1 VGNPADATKTDEDEA
16 CAESSWLRGVLG
28 LENLVNCCRLCLLGE
43 RACSS
48 RLFIGGDY
56 CQTVSTMALGLEELG
71 CFLAV
76 AIPVPRF
83 VSLVQLLQ
91 VEAQIH
97 QVALRH
103 FVLDTSSETIPAL
116 HCHRLRNVANNF
128 LCPTGQ
134 HMYLLVT

>member
-16 CAESSWLRGVLG
+16 CAESSELRGVLG

-48 RLFIGGDY
+48 GLFIGGDY

-76 AIPVPRF
+76 AIPVPR
-83 VSLVQLLQ
+83 
-91 VEAQIH
+91 
-97 QVALRH
+97 
-103 FVLDTSSETIPAL
+103 
-116 HCHRLRNVANNF
+116 
-128 LCPTGQ
+128 
-134 HMYLLVT
+134 